1 MPYQEMGHIKRI
13 IFVIILCLNQEDII
27 FVLNF
32 TDHFVT
38 LCNSFLIF
46 KRKRNHRG
54 RNAKKKVKTWNI
66 SKKFPYGQIHVV
78 IIDNA
83 RDDP

>member
-1 MPYQEMGHIKRI
+1 MPNQEMGHIKRI

-38 LCNSFLIF
+38 LCNSFLYLKGKEIT
-46 KRKRNHRG
+46 G
-54 RNAKKKVKTWNI
+54 AEM
-66 SKKFPYGQIHVV
+66 Q
-78 IIDNA
+78 
-83 RDDP
+83 